1 MQRQQLKRPILYL
14 LVLMMCGLNYR
25 PILAAW
31 WVNLAQINTLHNT
44 ARPDLW
50 NRATEL
56 MPTHLRWQ
64 FQWLNQRVNAT
75 DKSPISDEII
85 TRFPST
91 IRNAFTDAL
100 MFPDLLTQQRYEA
113 ILNEYQARRSAIHS
127 PTACAVVALTQI
139 KTTNALIDDHA
150 NDLLACALNMNP
162 NNPQFALLSKANLSD
177 PTFWQGD
184 LGQRITKTL
193 YWQVQPLQNTKLADK
208 TEKASVLIQNHIA
221 NLLQQSA
228 NLIAFGPNLVKNG
241 DFELLS
247 CLSPNMTPDCA
258 IDQWRP
264 SWMNSGFPWN
274 AAAFVLGKEITSSH
288 STSSDNNAM
297 RIDGLNLE
305 RLPSREPA
313 RAGFHYAAPILLSQG
328 VPYVMSFNYYITG
341 LTAPGPAAGLWMS
354 GEPNVFYQ
362 HDLFLP
368 ATPNGWKR
376 VTLIGW
382 NQTGKPA
389 EIQPLLRLWTEGTVW
404 FDDFSIRQIT
414 SDTPLS
420 SRDTIL
426 DIRDLS
432 DFH

>member
-1 MQRQQLKRPILYL
+1 MQRQHLKRPILYL
-14 LVLMMCGLNYR
+14 LVLMICGLNYR

-75 DKSPISDEII
+75 DKPSISDEII
-85 TRFPST
+85 TRFPFT
-91 IRNAFTDAL
+91 TRNAFTDAL
-100 MFPDLLTQQRYEA
+100 MFPDLLAQQRYEA

-127 PTACAVVALTQI
+127 PTVCAVVALTQI
-139 KTTNALIDDHA
+139 KTANALFADHA
-150 NDLLACALNMNP
+150 NDLLACALNINP
-162 NNPQFALLSKANLSD
+162 NSPQFGLLSKANLSD
-177 PTFWQGD
+177 PAFWLGD

-193 YWQVQPLQNTKLADK
+193 HWQAQSLKNTYFADK
-208 TEKASVLIQNHIA
+208 TEKTSALIQNHIA

-228 NLIAFGPNLVKNG
+228 DLIVFGPNLVKNG
-241 DFELLS
+241 DFESSS
-247 CLSPNMTPDCA
+247 CMSPNITPDCA
-258 IDQWRP
+258 IDKWRP
-264 SWMNSGFPWN
+264 SWMNSGLTWN
-274 AAAFVLGKEITSSH
+274 AAAFVLGTEITSSH
-288 STSSDNNAM
+288 GNSSANNAM
-297 RIDGLNLE
+297 RIDGLSLE

-313 RAGFHYAAPILLSQG
+313 RAGFHYAAPISLSQG

-341 LTAPGPAAGLWMS
+341 LTMLGPAAGLWMS

-376 VTLIGW
+376 VILIGW

-404 FDDFSIRQIT
+404 FDDFAIRQIT
-414 SDTPLS
+414 SDTLLPQ
-420 SRDTIL
+420 RDTIL
-426 DIRDLS
+426 DIRDVS
-432 DFH
+432 GN